1 MGLKANRV
9 VLVTGASRGIGRGVA
24 LALAAPGT
32 TVYITGR
39 TTQAGTAALP
49 GTIHDAAAE
58 VTRRG
63 GKGIAV
69 ACDHADDAAVAALFA
84 QIRRDSGRLD
94 LLVNNATAI
103 PDELVLPGGL
113 LGEAAVDAG
122 DPGCRLPLPL
132 RRQLARRAADGGP
145 ARGAHRDG
153 LLPGGA
159 LLPARAGLRGRQGGH
174 RQDVRGHVGGPQE
187 AQCRDRVPVGR
198 DHPHRALRDRHQG
211 TPGRVRR
218 GDGERGASGV
228 PRARARCPDE
238 GPEACRACRQT
249 FYAAELARQLDVRD
263 VDGRQ
268 PPSDAAFLGEPA
280 QVSGAVIGG

>member
-39 TTQAGTAALP
+39 TTKTGTAPLP

-103 PDELVLPGGL
+103 PDELVLPGGFWEKPL
-113 LGEAAVDAG
+113 SMQAILDVGFRSHYVASWHAAQLMVAQREG
-122 DPGCRLPLPL
+122 LIAMVSSPG
-132 RRQLARRAADGGP
+132 ARCYLHGP
-145 ARGAHRDG
+145 AYGAGKAGIDKMSADMWVDLKKHNVATVSLWAGITLTERSEIAIKEH
-153 LLPGGA
+153 PGEYDAVMANAVHPEFLGRVLDA
-159 LLPARAGLRGRQGGH
+159 LMKDPKLAERAG
-174 RQDVRGHVGGPQE
+174 
-187 AQCRDRVPVGR
+187 
-198 DHPHRALRDRHQG
+198 
-211 TPGRVRR
+211 
-218 GDGERGASGV
+218 
-228 PRARARCPDE
+228 
-238 GPEACRACRQT
+238 QT